1 MNQTT
6 LRKAYK
12 CNAYI

>member
-6 LRKAYK
+6 LVD
-12 CNAYI
+12 IVLGF